1 MTLLDFIVLIPLC
14 WFGFLGFKNG
24 LIYEVFSLLAL
35 VLGIWI
41 SYHFSDW
48 IALLFSDSL
57 LAKPIAL
64 VLTFVIVILLVHFA
78 GRLMAKVIKLAIPEI
93 VDHIF
98 GLLFGAGKV
107 LLVFS
112 VILYVIQDID
122 KAEIL
127 LKKETKQQSFMY
139 QYVEPIIPHL
149 MAWKDAKQT
158 PVELE
163 SDTN

>member
-48 IALLFSDSL
+48 VALLFSDSQ

-78 GRLMAKVIKLAIPEI
+78 GRLMSKVVKLAVPEI

-127 LKKETKQQSFMY
+127 LKKDTKEQSFMY

-149 MAWKDAKQT
+149 MAWKDAQQT
-158 PVELE
+158 PADLE

>member
-1 MTLLDFIVLIPLC
+1 MTILDIIVIIPIC

-35 VLGIWI
+35 ILGIWA

-48 IALLFSDSL
+48 IALFFPNTQ
-57 LAKPIAL
+57 LAQPVAMI
-64 VLTFVIVILLVHFA
+64 LTFVVTILLIHFA
-78 GRLMAKVIKLAIPEI
+78 GHLMAKVVKLVIPGI

-98 GLLFGAGKV
+98 GLLFGMGKV

-112 VILYVIQDID
+112 VIFYIIQTID
-122 KAEIL
+122 KSEIL
-127 LKKETKQQSFMY
+127 IKKDTKEQSFIY

-149 MAWKDAKQT
+149 MSWKDAYNE
-158 PVELE
+158 PNSIE
-163 SDTN
+163 SKSN